1 MACTVYRGS
10 QLNDRLALTSASH
23 HSYSISP
30 CNLTLFCTVQ
40 SSSENNLD
48 SPQPV
53 GTPSPIL
60 LPTSPLMTVH
70 SATAVQPYREFH
82 YFPPTTRLHPGVS
95 KLPCWICFPK
105 KKRSFMR
112 HPDSTDSR
120 LWHRPNPAYWFAV
133 ITEAVLHTQSS
144 FPFVDPHRSSPSSH
158 PFMHY
163 IARLFP
169 NCETMPLLLLA
180 LTVPCNGLARIIL
193 CPIAT
198 GRKWLG

>member
-112 HPDSTDSR
+112 DPDSTD
-120 LWHRPNPAYWFAV
+120 PIP
-133 ITEAVLHTQSS
+133 HTGSL
-144 FPFVDPHRSSPSSH
+144 SSPKLCSTPS
-158 PFMHY
+158 P
-163 IARLFP
+163 LFP
-169 NCETMPLLLLA
+169 SWTLIAHPHPLTPSCITLPGSSRIA
-180 LTVPCNGLARIIL
+180 KPCR
-193 CPIAT
+193 CFYSP
-198 GRKWLG
+198 